1 MTGNTIANVLI
12 TDNDIRNLNERAFL
26 FRDWNIINF
35 DYNIILNLHSSFLEI
50 PPTAAVVQSSESSS
64 HHKFTFRSNEMY
76 NVHPGAFDFLPE
88 IDQMDGFTFQNNS
101 FNNTCTCDMYEWFE
115 SLINGTN
122 VKYIVNT
129 SFCRVIDFLSRCYQL
144 GEGLINMQNFTDL
157 VCGNNNITC
166 EPYKGET
173 KVLNSTAIM
182 LLDETPEP
190 SRNGIFIVIIVSV
203 ITILVIIVG
212 VAVMLVIKGGIWLK
226 RKGYCMHFRNMQYN
240 PSDNSNDDEG
250 VMVEHHNNSNDHQTL
265 ETQQQ
270 EERLNL
276 PSELTPELL
285 QTLRLQLENP
295 ETEDQARE
303 MIEKLYEMYI
313 IDDGYGNNN
322 RQEEETHLY
331 EELGNLQQNN
341 DNFQNSDLLPN
352 GAKNFLKYI
361 EEKFNNTSD
370 DNNDNVNDETKK
382 KRQQPTLVT
391 LYSEPKD
398 AAIHLYSELN
408 NRLSNTDNND
418 TSKLSLKSNSSS
430 TTMACRPLPDK
441 PNPLQEAGPSTS
453 MKF

>member
-1 MTGNTIANVLI
+1 MTCNTIANVLI

-35 DYNIILNLHSSFLEI
+35 DYNIILNLHSSFLEL
-50 PPTAAVVQSSESSS
+50 PVTTSESQR
-64 HHKFTFRSNEMY
+64 KFTFRSNEIY
-76 NVHPGAFDFLPE
+76 NVHQGAFSFLPE
-88 IDQMDGFTFQNNS
+88 IDQNDGFAFQNNS

-115 SLINGTN
+115 SLVNGTN
-122 VKYIVNT
+122 VHYIINT
-129 SFCRVIDFLSRCYQL
+129 SFCRVIDFLSKCYQL

-157 VCGNNNITC
+157 VCGDNNITC

-182 LLDETPEP
+182 LLDDTPEP
-190 SRNGIFIVIIVSV
+190 SRNGIFIVIIISV
-203 ITILVIIVG
+203 ISILVIIVG
-212 VAVMLVIKGGIWLK
+212 AAVVLVIKGGIWLK

-250 VMVEHHNNSNDHQTL
+250 VMVEQHNHSQ
-265 ETQQQ
+265 ETQNFEATPQD
-270 EERLNL
+270 ERINL

-285 QTLRLQLENP
+285 QALRLQLENP

-341 DNFQNSDLLPN
+341 DNFQNSDLYPN
-352 GAKNFLKYI
+352 GAINFLKYI
-361 EEKFNNTSD
+361 EEKFNNTPEE
-370 DNNDNVNDETKK
+370 NNVVNNETKK
-382 KRQQPTLVT
+382 PALVT

-408 NRLSNTDNND
+408 NRLANAENNHD
-418 TSKLSLKSNSSS
+418 RSKSSLKSNSS
-430 TTMACRPLPDK
+430 TMAFRPLPDK
-441 PNPLQEAGPSTS
+441 PNNLQEAGPSTS
-453 MKF
+453 NKY